1 MAEWRRCL
9 RHLPAQLRRAK
20 KGTPAALKSK
30 GRDENRALCI
40 CVPMIGGRRRSF
52 ASVYISSPL
61 DAERQGEDLRRIV
74 RVVVVRQAMTTLI
87 DGKGFTDDAGK
98 TLFSYA
104 HRSSNGTR
112 AARHSAVP
120 FYPWRRG
127 PHEPSGTIFSD
138 FHLFRFAKTRSAC
151 PLCPNSCQNVAVP
164 RMTLSAVT
172 CPL

>member
-9 RHLPAQLRRAK
+9 RRLPAQLRRAK
-20 KGTPAALKSK
+20 KGTPAALKYK
-30 GRDENRALCI
+30 GRDENRALFI

-52 ASVYISSPL
+52 ASVDISSPL

-104 HRSSNGTR
+104 HRFVKRYTCR
-112 AARHSAVP
+112 AP
-120 FYPWRRG
+120 FCC
-127 PHEPSGTIFSD
+127 TF
-138 FHLFRFAKTRSAC
+138 L
-151 PLCPNSCQNVAVP
+151 L
-164 RMTLSAVT
+164 MTLWAVRAERNNRLKFSALQDA
-172 CPL
+172 PAQPYNF

>member
-9 RHLPAQLRRAK
+9 RRLPAQLRRAK
-20 KGTPAALKSK
+20 KGTPAALKYK
-30 GRDENRALCI
+30 GRDENRALFI

-52 ASVYISSPL
+52 ASVDISSPL
-61 DAERQGEDLRRIV
+61 DAERRIV

-112 AARHSAVP
+112 AARHSAAP

-138 FHLFRFAKTRSAC
+138 VQLFSSLKLIRHVRSVRD
-151 PLCPNSCQNVAVP
+151 S
-164 RMTLSAVT
+164 
-172 CPL
+172 